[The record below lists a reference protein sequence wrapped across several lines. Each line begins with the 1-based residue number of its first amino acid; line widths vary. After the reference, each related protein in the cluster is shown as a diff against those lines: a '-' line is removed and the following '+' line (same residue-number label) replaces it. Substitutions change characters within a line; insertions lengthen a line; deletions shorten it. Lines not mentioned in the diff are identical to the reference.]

1 MKNISKTVK
10 WAVILALLFS
20 VFALPIRAQQRE
32 KAEIEKCL
40 KERNCDCA
48 QKFYDV
54 YKKLAGRSNKDIE
67 RRITDCRGW
76 DSTDLQQTVS
86 IISEQID
93 CGNYE
98 GAINIYNQ
106 NKAKGMSFSEDTEV
120 EIRCL
125 QGWLSGYFDNC
136 IEETPRFN
144 AGIAMPMPEPTRVN
158 NVAEKRLRA
167 IASFAKSHYNEIST
181 IYVFGFRKNSGSD
194 KYNMKISEKAA
205 ESVKK
210 RLVELGVDAAKINA
224 QAKGRML
231 FPLFQTMVP
240 WNTLVAVYIN
250 SKYFENAHS
259 SLADYQKNNIIAHT
273 EFFSFNLFHTMPSG
287 TKVVGDLNP
296 EETYDIT
303 IIGETDDGHPKG
315 HCTVYFGSD
324 DPYGR
329 TSLEGDWT
337 AGVDLK
343 RGTIRWA
350 DGSWYEGE
358 FRNGK
363 IDGNGTFHW
372 ANGDSYTGSFLNGK
386 KHGQGTYTWAIGHY
400 EGSFANDRMNGNGN
414 LFSLG
419 ISYKGGFVDEKRS
432 GYGICCLRQDGSLDR
447 CYEGEWKDGLR
458 HGTFK
463 IYEGAPFDTR
473 DNGDTAVEQW
483 NMGSPVCD

>member
-1 MKNISKTVK
+1 MKNISKNAK
-10 WAVILALLFS
+10 RAAMLALLFS
-20 VFALPIRAQQRE
+20 AFALPLHAQQRE

-40 KERNCDCA
+40 KEHNCDCA

-54 YKKLAGRSNKDIE
+54 YKKLSGRTNKDIE

-93 CGNYE
+93 WGNYE
-98 GAINIYNQ
+98 SAINIYNQ

-120 EIRCL
+120 EMRCL

-144 AGIAMPMPEPTRVN
+144 AGIAMPMPEPSMVN
-158 NVAEKRLRA
+158 KVAEKRMRT
-167 IASFAKSHYNEIST
+167 IANFAKAHYNEIST
-181 IYVFGFRKNSGSD
+181 IYVVGFRNNLGSD
-194 KYNMKISEKAA
+194 EYNMKISEKAA
-205 ESVKK
+205 ETVAK
-210 RLVELGVDAAKINA
+210 RLVELGVDKAKVEA
-224 QAKGRML
+224 TGKGKSS
-231 FPLFQTMVP
+231 FPSFQYRVP
-240 WNTLVAVYIN
+240 WNTIVAVFVN
-250 SKYFENAHS
+250 SKDFENTHS
-259 SLADYQKNNIIAHT
+259 NSADYHKNNLFART

-287 TKVVGDLNP
+287 NKFVGDLNP
-296 EETYDIT
+296 ESTYDIA
-303 IIGETDDGHPKG
+303 IFGEVVDGHPKG
-315 HCTVYFGSD
+315 HCTVYFGSN

-329 TSLEGDWT
+329 ISLEGEWT

-350 DGSWYEGE
+350 DGCWYEGE
-358 FRNGK
+358 FRNGN
-363 IDGNGTFHW
+363 INGHGTFHW

-386 KHGQGTYTWAIGHY
+386 KHGQGTYIWATGRY
-400 EGSFANDRMNGNGN
+400 EGTFANDRMNGNGN

-432 GYGICCLRQDGSLDR
+432 GHGICCLKGGGWSSN
-447 CYEGEWKDGLR
+447 YEGEWKDGLR
-458 HGTFK
+458 NGTFK

-473 DNGDTAVEQW
+473 DDDNTVIEQW
-483 NMGSPVCD
+483 NMGSPVYD